1 MYDLQPVSCNTVQ
14 PDGMSGAILAM
25 EGIAD
30 SAVILHGPSGCRG
43 HHCSLSERAFPRDI
57 VTERLNF
64 FEPFYFGQPRIPTT
78 CLDGDDFVFGAAEK
92 LRKALE
98 TVAGRKPGFVAVI
111 NSPGAALIGEDLRRI
126 SAETGVAVPVAC
138 LDMPAISRSMAEGY
152 VQAILAALDA
162 LDLEPASARRSKTV
176 VLVGLSIAHHH
187 WAGSLE
193 ELRRLLALCGIAIVC
208 TPGAGSPIAEWQRI
222 PEAAC
227 YVTVHAEYGER
238 LAYRLAERFGG
249 TAVVPSSGAPF
260 GFAATEDWLMTVAD
274 AAGVDP
280 TPALEAVQTV
290 RRRVA
295 CVLSRVTTLT
305 GAPKGLACSIH
316 ADTSTALPLTRFLYE
331 YLGILPLSV
340 ETPEGSHTANPWNQL
355 LKLTLDRI
363 GCADAWQTP
372 WQSAHA
378 NFLLA
383 DGCQVVQGPVFGVPA
398 DGCIELMLPMS
409 GYVDLTPKTLLGAQG
424 AAHLVEKIV
433 NAAPGMLC

>member
-1 MYDLQPVSCNTVQ
+1 MYRDQAISCNTVQ
-14 PDGMSGAILAM
+14 PDGLSGSILAL

-57 VTERLNF
+57 VAERLNF

-98 TVAGRKPGFVAVI
+98 TVAARKPGFMAVI

-126 SAETGVAVPVAC
+126 SAESAVAIPVAC
-138 LDMPAISRSMAEGY
+138 LDMPAMSCSMAEGY
-152 VQAILAALDA
+152 AQAMLAVLDI
-162 LDLEPASARRSKTV
+162 LDLEPAPARRSNAV
-176 VLVGLSIAHHH
+176 AVVGLSIAHHH
-187 WAGSLE
+187 WAGSLD
-193 ELRRLLALCGIAIVC
+193 ELCRLLALCGLDVVC
-208 TPGAGSPIAEWQRI
+208 APGAGSPIAAWKRI

-249 TAVVPSSGAPF
+249 KAVVPSCGAPF
-260 GFAATEDWLMTVAD
+260 GFAATEEWLTAVAE
-274 AAGVDP
+274 AAEVDP
-280 TPALEAVQTV
+280 TPALQAVQAV

-316 ADTSTALPLTRFLYE
+316 TDASTALPLARFLYE

-340 ETPEGSHTANPWNQL
+340 ETPGEIYADNQWTER
-355 LKLTLDRI
+355 LKLTLYHM
-363 GCADAWQTP
+363 GCADAWQVP
-372 WQSAHA
+372 WQNARPD
-378 NFLLA
+378 FLLA
-383 DGCQVVQGPVFGVPA
+383 EGCQAVQGPVFGIPA

-409 GYVDLTPKTLLGAQG
+409 GYVDFTPKTLLGAEG
-424 AAHLVEKIV
+424 AAHLVEKII
-433 NAAPGMLC
+433 NASPGTLC